1 MMDDKEFSFDEGTRS
16 RLDKFLRDFDE
27 RNKSDV
33 QRMRKDR
40 AFACGDQWNEF
51 VTAAGESGRPEAV
64 FNMIDNF
71 KNAIVNPFLARPFD
85 ISYTIESTQDNSVD
99 AINEWVRGLQNE
111 WQTKNAIETG
121 LIASVECGRG
131 FFYVTNTDDNR
142 IGVFAVDDPTMVM
155 FDPNSTE
162 INGSD
167 AETCAVVE
175 YITKSKAK
183 AKYGEKYDEDVRKD
197 FLPNLGENFNPQ
209 EDMSVIVNF
218 YELKTE
224 YQEVQTEL
232 GTQKTEVKTVLFT
245 KFLDGN
251 VVQQISLPLKHIP
264 VVPICGTKTW
274 IEKHRTFVGITH
286 KLRYP
291 QMVINYAVRQL
302 MERLART
309 PKSQLIIGKTALK
322 GNERYYEN
330 ADKNLS
336 PLLPFNDF
344 TSGGQKIEPPV
355 RFDNSVQCDD
365 IISIVQGQMD
375 LMASIVGMP
384 LSGVASSLG
393 AEETAESI
401 LLRTKST
408 ESNVSHFTEHA
419 KQSVKQLGVVLL
431 EFYTMYH
438 PEIAQGLRVVVGAGP
453 EAITSKM
460 EARRQLLALSQLY
473 PEDMKPV
480 IAYGIT
486 KTLDNVEISSVSN
499 MLAKLLPPE
508 VLSDEIP
515 QVAKLQ
521 MQIQQI
527 LQANQQQ
534 MAQKDATIKDLQ
546 NQLLQL
552 QLKTESDY
560 QIAAMNNASKEKIA
574 AMQLMGKQ
582 QETAQK
588 GELDAQKMYL
598 DASMEQQK
606 MASEIETKQKLADIE
621 ITKKLA
627 ELDVEKQK
635 SQMDMQKKVMEI
647 ATRQEKPT
655 QGV

>member
-1 MMDDKEFSFDEGTRS
+1 
-16 RLDKFLRDFDE
+16 
-27 RNKSDV
+27 
-33 QRMRKDR
+33 
-40 AFACGDQWNEF
+40 
-51 VTAAGESGRPEAV
+51 
-64 FNMIDNF
+64 
-71 KNAIVNPFLARPFD
+71 
-85 ISYTIESTQDNSVD
+85 
-99 AINEWVRGLQNE
+99 
-111 WQTKNAIETG
+111 
-121 LIASVECGRG
+121 
-131 FFYVTNTDDNR
+131 
-142 IGVFAVDDPTMVM
+142 
-155 FDPNSTE
+155 
-162 INGSD
+162 
-167 AETCAVVE
+167 
-175 YITKSKAK
+175 
-183 AKYGEKYDEDVRKD
+183 
-197 FLPNLGENFNPQ
+197 
-209 EDMSVIVNF
+209 MSVIINF

-232 GTQKTEVKTVLFT
+232 GVEKIEVKTVLFT
-245 KFLDGN
+245 KFIDGN
-251 VVQQISLPLKHIP
+251 VVQQVSLPLNHIP

-322 GNERYYEN
+322 GNENYYEN

-336 PLLPFNDF
+336 PLLPYNDF
-344 TSGGQKIEPPV
+344 TSGGQKVEPPV

-508 VLSDEIP
+508 VMSDEIP
-515 QVAKLQ
+515 QVAQLQ